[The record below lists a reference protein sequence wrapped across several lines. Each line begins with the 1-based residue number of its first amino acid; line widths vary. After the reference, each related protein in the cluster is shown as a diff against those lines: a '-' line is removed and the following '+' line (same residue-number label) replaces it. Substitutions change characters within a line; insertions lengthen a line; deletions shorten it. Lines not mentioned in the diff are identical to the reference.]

1 MLRTKLFLFF
11 VLTGHDDDPLE
22 QKTANAAEGDDGKT
36 AERGRRDDPDAKKA
50 KNCHDF

>member
-36 AERGRRDDPDAKKA
+36 AEE
-50 KNCHDF
+50 

>member
-36 AERGRRDDPDAKKA
+36 AERGRRDNSDAKKA